1 MGKYQPGRG
10 TWPTPQNGKW
20 PYLKYRLGKYIPLPL
35 PPPYLSNTLTNL
47 CMALFI
53 SHCIFC
59 SLFLYFCTEF
69 LWQYNAMHKFVRAL
83 DNPPLIQEQT
93 SQVSRFWGQSHALT
107 MRHKNLTVNR
117 FTSWWNTL
125 FFKLFCFEKLIFM
138 RQLCRNPQFSGIFIS
153 IHHIWSSCWQDKCQI
168 SYHYQFVAFKYV
180 SNTMSKWW
188 EMKIHQA
195 KTKFKTEWEASYPA
209 KHILSNPFHFYVFP
223 TPGFS
228 SFWCRR

>member
-1 MGKYQPGRG
+1 MAYSSKMGNDQAWEMTVFEIQTRDMY
-10 TWPTPQNGKW
+10 T
-20 PYLKYRLGKYIPLPL
+20 Y
-35 PPPYLSNTLTNL
+35 PPPPPHPTTHTCPTLRQTYAWL
-47 CMALFI
+47 CLI

-83 DNPPLIQEQT
+83 DNPPPIQEQT
-93 SQVSRFWGQSHALT
+93 SQVSQFWGQSHALT

-117 FTSWWNTL
+117 FTSRSNTL

-168 SYHYQFVAFKYV
+168 R
-180 SNTMSKWW
+180 
-188 EMKIHQA
+188 
-195 KTKFKTEWEASYPA
+195 
-209 KHILSNPFHFYVFP
+209 LSLPV
-223 TPGFS
+223 
-228 SFWCRR
+228 CRI

>member
-1 MGKYQPGRG
+1 MALKKQHKARPNCSMGKYQPGRG

-20 PYLKYRLGKYIPLPL
+20 PNLKYRLGKYIPPL

-83 DNPPLIQEQT
+83 DNPPPIQEQT

-117 FTSWWNTL
+117 FTSRWNTL

-138 RQLCRNPQFSGIFIS
+138 RQLRRNPQFSGIFIS

-168 SYHYQFVAFKYV
+168 R
-180 SNTMSKWW
+180 
-188 EMKIHQA
+188 
-195 KTKFKTEWEASYPA
+195 
-209 KHILSNPFHFYVFP
+209 LSLPV
-223 TPGFS
+223 
-228 SFWCRR
+228 CRI